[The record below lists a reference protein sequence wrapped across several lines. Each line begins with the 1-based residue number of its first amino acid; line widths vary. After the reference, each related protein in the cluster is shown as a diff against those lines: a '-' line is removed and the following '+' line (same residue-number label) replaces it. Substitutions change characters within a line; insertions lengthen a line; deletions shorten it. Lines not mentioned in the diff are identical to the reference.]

1 MKKDKISPRL
11 WVTIILV
18 GLSGQFAWTIENMYF
33 NVFLYNTISTDPNFI
48 ATMVAASAIAATLA
62 TLLMG
67 ALSDRMGKRKAFVVV
82 GYILW
87 GITTGAFGFITVEN
101 AAKLFPGLNAAASA
115 AVMVVI
121 LDCVMSF
128 FGSTANDGAFNAYI
142 TDCISNE
149 NRCKAEG
156 VLATLPMISMLVI
169 FGLFD
174 GMTQRGEWR
183 KFFMLFGVMVIVVGV
198 AAIFLM
204 KDSPNLQPRKDSY
217 IMNLLYGFRPSVVKE
232 NADLYLSFLTHC
244 LFSIGVQVFF
254 PYLIIYMQTYLHFDN
269 YAIILGIV
277 LIFASAVSISMGGVI
292 DRVGKLRFVYP
303 ALAVMVIGLV
313 WMFFVREFVVT
324 IISGCVMMSGFML
337 LTAVTGANIRDYTPT
352 DKAGLF
358 QGIRMIF
365 SVLVPMVVGPFIGSA
380 VIKNG
385 SQTYIELGQVKT
397 VPTPGIFLVSAIVIL
412 TLLIPLSILKK
423 REKAA
428 KASIQK

>member
-303 ALAVMVIGLV
+303 ALAVMVVGLV

-380 VIKNG
+380 VIKN
-385 SQTYIELGQVKT
+385 
-397 VPTPGIFLVSAIVIL
+397 
-412 TLLIPLSILKK
+412 
-423 REKAA
+423 
-428 KASIQK
+428 